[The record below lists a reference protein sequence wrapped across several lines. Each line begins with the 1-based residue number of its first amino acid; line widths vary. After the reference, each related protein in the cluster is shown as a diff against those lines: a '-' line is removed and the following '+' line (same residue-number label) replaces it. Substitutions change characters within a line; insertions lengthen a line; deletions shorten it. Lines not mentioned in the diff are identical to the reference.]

1 MDLGLHGRRAL
12 VAAATSGLG
21 LATAQALAKEGARVA
36 ICGRD
41 RTRIDEA
48 ASLIGRDTVG
58 IAADLSSPA
67 GASAFVTEAIA
78 ALGGVDILVI
88 NAGGPA
94 PGTFSTTRLEDYE
107 RAIALNLLS
116 VIAMC
121 EVAVPEMV
129 AQHYGRIVAITSVTV
144 RQPIANLIAST
155 TARSGATG
163 FLKTLATEVAPLGI
177 TVNSVQPGYHTTAR
191 VRSLVGEDL
200 SVLTADIPTGT
211 LGDPNDFGALVAVL
225 CSDRAGF
232 VTGAAIPIDGGQS
245 GGLQ

>member
-1 MDLGLHGRRAL
+1 MDLGLEGRRAL

-21 LATAQALAKEGARVA
+21 LATAQALAREGSRVA
-36 ICGRD
+36 ICGRS
-41 RTRIDEA
+41 RARLDEA
-48 ASLIGRDTVG
+48 IALIGPGTVG
-58 IAADLSSPA
+58 IVADLSSPA

-78 ALGGVDILVI
+78 ALGGVDILGI
-88 NAGGPA
+88 NAGGPP

-121 EVAVPEMV
+121 EAAVPEMI
-129 AQHYGRIVAITSVTV
+129 AQHYCRILAITSVTV

-177 TVNSVQPGYHTTAR
+177 TVNAIQPGYHATAR
-191 VRSLVGEDL
+191 VRGLVGEDFSQL
-200 SVLTADIPTGT
+200 AADIPTGT
-211 LGDPNDFGALVAVL
+211 LGDPGDFGALVAVL

-232 VTGAAIPIDGGQS
+232 VTGAAIPVDGGQS